1 MRTYLLRLNLDIK
14 ERNFKDQLR
23 FKMAVASIK
32 SLSKKNNKVVILSH
46 FARPKGVD
54 KKLSLRPFAKA
65 LTLASG
71 KSIRFIPH
79 FDFKRIKTEVQ
90 TAPGGSVFLLENL
103 RF

>member
-1 MRTYLLRLNLDIK
+1 MPTYLLRLNLDIK

-79 FDFKRIKTEVQ
+79 FDFKRIKAKFKLLPAEV
-90 TAPGGSVFLLENL
+90 F
-103 RF
+103 FF